1 MDNMTNRD
9 FRQEAADVRQQ
20 VLALASIT
28 GVLIAALRKGGLMT
42 ANLETLV
49 ASDLAAAAGAQSE
62 QARPA
67 WDGMIAAVLKVAA
80 AAGAETG

>member
-1 MDNMTNRD
+1 MTDKD
-9 FRQEAADVRQQ
+9 FNQEAADLRQQ
-20 VLALASIT
+20 VMALASII

-42 ANLETLV
+42 ADFETLV
-49 ASDLAAAAGAQSE
+49 ASDLGTAAGAQSE

-80 AAGAETG
+80 AVGAETE